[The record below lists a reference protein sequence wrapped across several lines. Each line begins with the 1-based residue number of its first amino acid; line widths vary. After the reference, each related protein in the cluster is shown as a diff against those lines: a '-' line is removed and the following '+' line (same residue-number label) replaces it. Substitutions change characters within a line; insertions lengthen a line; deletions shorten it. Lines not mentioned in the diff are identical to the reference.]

1 MTPKSLHRGSVH
13 FHSCPFSVHT
23 LTFLLRPRRSAARTV
38 PRVLAATSLLSK
50 GIRPSTLCSSRL
62 DPRCCY
68 SPGLRRRQT
77 AQQVLAR
84 GRRVSI
90 SAFPRSSGCALGRGG
105 WRGPP
110 RHGGWT
116 GVAAAAALAAGGA
129 GRGRAGIWVAWS
141 GASRDAPGAAGG
153 QEATA
158 SSGGRACRGFPGSTT
173 RAATEHAQSPSP
185 GRGRSAAGGSVA
197 PITRKG
203 LNLRTRPLWAQCSE
217 VAAAAQFNSSWD
229 NSPEARGTGRW

>member
-1 MTPKSLHRGSVH
+1 MGYKLRAWVTPKSLHRGSVH
-13 FHSCPFSVHT
+13 FHSCPFSVHI

-38 PRVLAATSLLSK
+38 PLVLAATSLLSK

-77 AQQVLAR
+77 SQQVLAR

-129 GRGRAGIWVAWS
+129 GAGAGRNLGRLELSKPGCTRGGGR
-141 GASRDAPGAAGG
+141 PGGDCEQPGEGVQRFPWEHNAGG
-153 QEATA
+153 
-158 SSGGRACRGFPGSTT
+158 
-173 RAATEHAQSPSP
+173 
-185 GRGRSAAGGSVA
+185 
-197 PITRKG
+197 
-203 LNLRTRPLWAQCSE
+203 
-217 VAAAAQFNSSWD
+217 D
-229 NSPEARGTGRW
+229 

>member
-1 MTPKSLHRGSVH
+1 MGYKLRTWVTPKSLHRGSVH

-84 GRRVSI
+84 GRGLRLRLPQELWLRARPRRLAR
-90 SAFPRSSGCALGRGG
+90 SAPARRLDRGGRGCRTGCGRGG
-105 WRGPP
+105 
-110 RHGGWT
+110 
-116 GVAAAAALAAGGA
+116 AGA
-129 GRGRAGIWVAWS
+129 GRNLGRLELS
-141 GASRDAPGAAGG
+141 KPGCTRGGGRPGGDCEQPGEGVQRFPWEHNAGG
-153 QEATA
+153 
-158 SSGGRACRGFPGSTT
+158 
-173 RAATEHAQSPSP
+173 
-185 GRGRSAAGGSVA
+185 
-197 PITRKG
+197 
-203 LNLRTRPLWAQCSE
+203 
-217 VAAAAQFNSSWD
+217 D
-229 NSPEARGTGRW
+229 